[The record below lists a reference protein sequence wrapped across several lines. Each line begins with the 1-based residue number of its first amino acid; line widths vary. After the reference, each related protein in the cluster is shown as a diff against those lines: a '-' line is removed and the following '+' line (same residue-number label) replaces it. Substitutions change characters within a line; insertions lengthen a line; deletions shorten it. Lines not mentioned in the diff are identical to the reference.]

1 MGGLLIANGRAKS
14 AVFLI
19 EINPSNLNSCL
30 IFLTLIIVKELKDYI
45 EQIKAL
51 CNAHHVKSLFAFGS
65 VVSENIKP
73 ESDIDLIV
81 DIDSKDP
88 IDYSDNYFALK
99 FQLENILK
107 RQVDLLEDKA
117 LKNPYLKKQIDNT
130 KVLIY
135 GR

>member
-1 MGGLLIANGRAKS
+1 MN
-14 AVFLI
+14 
-19 EINPSNLNSCL
+19 
-30 IFLTLIIVKELKDYI
+30 ELKDHM

-51 CNAHHVKSLFAFGS
+51 CNAHRVKSLFAFGS
-65 VVSENIKP
+65 VVSDKLKA

-81 DIDSKDP
+81 DIESKNP

-107 RQVDLLEDKA
+107 RPVDLLEAKA
-117 LKNPYLKKQIDNT
+117 LKNPFLKKQIDNT